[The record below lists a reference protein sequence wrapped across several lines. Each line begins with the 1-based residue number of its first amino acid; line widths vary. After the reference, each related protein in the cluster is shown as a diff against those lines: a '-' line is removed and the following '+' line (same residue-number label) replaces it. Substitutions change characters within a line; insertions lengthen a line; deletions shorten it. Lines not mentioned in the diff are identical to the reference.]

1 MPKTKFKNDMEVTGK
16 FNAVG
21 GFNGAS
27 QTLTA
32 SGAVRAG
39 VRNLKLNHASVV
51 IAATLTPT
59 PGFFAVTDTSASG
72 TAAHTVTLGGGAT
85 WNGTNTVATLNAPAE
100 SLIVYFDDA
109 LVGNIIVNTGSVAL
123 S

>member
-1 MPKTKFKNDMEVTGK
+1 MATTKFKNNLRVTGTLQVDGGM
-16 FNAVG
+16 VG
-21 GFNGAS
+21 SS

-32 SGAVRAG
+32 SGAVTAG
-39 VRNLKLNHASVV
+39 IRNLRLSHASVV

-59 PGFFAVTDTSASG
+59 PGLFSVTDTSASG

-85 WNGTNTVATLNAPAE
+85 WDGTNTVATLNAPAE
-100 SLIVYFDDA
+100 SLLVYFDSS
-109 LVGNIIVNTGSVAL
+109 LVGNIIVNSGSVAL